1 MPVRNING
9 KPPPLKLEGFTDWLV
24 AQGLEGQPV
33 GRQLAGFCARVHE
46 AGFPLKRANIGMA
59 TLHPRYGAETF
70 VWRPGFEEAERTQ
83 RERSVSRGVPFKQSP
98 ISYMY
103 EKGEVTLRR
112 PLTGNAPLEFPI
124 LEELRLEGMTDYAAL
139 ITPFGRGSG
148 SVSEYDHYAGG
159 IFFSSATDD
168 PAGFDPG
175 QLQQVSEALPALA
188 LALKSRST
196 YDVAHTVLE
205 TYLGGD
211 AGHRVL
217 TGAIERGSVETI
229 RAVLWFC
236 DLRGFTRISDTLPRD
251 ELVELLD
258 DYLEL
263 MARPV
268 HDNHGQILKFLGD
281 GFLATFDLTA
291 LDGEAVCKNA
301 LKAASELREAFPPFN
316 ATRKKAG
323 KVAMDFGLSL
333 HLGDVLYGNIGAAE
347 RLDFTVI
354 GPAVNEASRIQALC
368 RALDRDILISSAFH
382 EAACSCHG
390 ALDSLGFHAL
400 RGVREPEELFALVG

>member
-1 MPVRNING
+1 MSERRTIG
-9 KPPPLKLEGFTDWLV
+9 QPPPLKLDGFSDWLV
-24 AQGLEGQPV
+24 ARGLAGRSI

-46 AGFPLKRANIGMA
+46 AGFPLKRANMGMA
-59 TLHPRYGAETF
+59 TLHPRYGAQTY
-70 VWRPGFEEAERTQ
+70 VWRPGLVKAERTQ
-83 RERSVSRGVPFKQSP
+83 RERSESQAARFKESP
-98 ISYMY
+98 INYMY
-103 EKGEVTLRR
+103 KKGDFIFRR

-139 ITPFGRGSG
+139 ITPFGSADAKKADR
-148 SVSEYDHYAGG
+148 YAGG
-159 IFFSSATDD
+159 IFFSSATDH
-168 PAGFDPG
+168 PAGFDAG
-175 QLQQVSEALPALA
+175 HLQQLTDALPALA

-211 AGHRVL
+211 AGRRVL

-236 DLRGFTRISDTLPRD
+236 DLRGFTRVSDTLPRE

-268 HDNHGQILKFLGD
+268 HDNRGQILKFLGD

-291 LDGEAVCKNA
+291 LDGEAVCRNA
-301 LKAASELREAFPPFN
+301 LKAATELRAAFPPFN
-316 ATRKKAG
+316 AARKKAG
-323 KVAMDFGLSL
+323 KVVMDFGLSL

-354 GPAVNEASRIQALC
+354 GPAVNEASRIQSLC
-368 RALDRDILISSAFH
+368 RALERDILISSAFH
-382 EAACSCHG
+382 EAACECHG
-390 ALDSLGFHAL
+390 ALTSLGFHSL
-400 RGVREPEELFALVG
+400 RGVRQPQELFALTG

>member
-1 MPVRNING
+1 MSKRRTAG
-9 KPPPLKLEGFTDWLV
+9 KPTPLKLEGFTDWLV
-24 AQGLEGQPV
+24 GQGLKGLSIS
-33 GRQLAGFCARVHE
+33 RQLASFCTRVHE
-46 AGFPLKRANIGMA
+46 AGFPMKRANMGMP
-59 TLHPRYGAETF
+59 TLHPSYAAETYI
-70 VWRPGFEEAERTQ
+70 WRPGLEEAERTQ
-83 RERSVSRGVPFKQSP
+83 RERSESQLTQFKQGP
-98 ISYMY
+98 INYMA
-103 EKGEVTLRR
+103 EKGELNIRR
-112 PLTGNAPLEFPI
+112 SLTGNSPLEFPI

-139 ITPFGRGSG
+139 ITPFGSADE
-148 SVSEYDHYAGG
+148 SDHYARG
-159 IFFSSATDD
+159 IFFSSATDH
-168 PAGFDPG
+168 PAGFYPG
-175 QLQQVSEALPALA
+175 HLQQIADALPALA

-196 YDVAHTVLE
+196 FDVAHTVLE

-217 TGAIERGSVETI
+217 TGAIERGSVDTI

-236 DLRGFTRISDTLPRD
+236 DLRGFTHVSDTLPRE

-263 MARPV
+263 MAVPV
-268 HDNHGQILKFLGD
+268 HENHGQILKFLGD

-291 LDGEAVCKNA
+291 LDGEAVCRNA

-316 ATRKKAG
+316 AARRKAG

-382 EAACSCHG
+382 EAACECHG
-390 ALDSLGFHAL
+390 ALTSLGFHAL
-400 RGVREPEELFALVG
+400 RGVREPAELFALTG

>member
-1 MPVRNING
+1 MAKINTDR
-9 KPPPLKLEGFTDWLV
+9 KPPLKLDGLTDWLV
-24 AQGLEGQPV
+24 DRGLEGLSV
-33 GRQLAGFCARVHE
+33 NRQLAGFCARIHE
-46 AGFPLKRANIGMA
+46 AGFPLRRANMSMA
-59 TLHPRYGAETF
+59 TLHPRYGAETY
-70 VWRPGFEEAERTQ
+70 VWRPGLEEAERTQ
-83 RERSVSRGVPFKQSP
+83 RERQVSHGEPFKNSP
-98 ISYMY
+98 ISYMN
-103 EKGEVTLRR
+103 EKGEFTLRR
-112 PLTGNAPLEFPI
+112 SLTGNQPLEFPI
-124 LEELRLEGMTDYAAL
+124 LEELRLEGMCDYAAV
-139 ITPFGRGSG
+139 ITPFGSG
-148 SVSEYDHYAGG
+148 IEADTYAGG

-168 PAGFDPG
+168 PAGFDPAH
-175 QLQQVSEALPALA
+175 LQELSTVLPTLA
-188 LALKSRST
+188 LALKSRAT

-236 DLRGFTRISDTLPRD
+236 DLRGFTRVSDTLPRG

-291 LDGEAVCKNA
+291 LDGEAVCKSA
-301 LKAASELREAFPPFN
+301 LKAASELRSAFPPFN
-316 ATRKKAG
+316 AERKKAG
-323 KVAMDFGLSL
+323 KVAMEFGLSL

-368 RALDRDILISSAFH
+368 RTLGRDILISSAFH
-382 EAACSCHG
+382 EAATICRDGLS
-390 ALDSLGFHAL
+390 SLGFHAL
-400 RGVREPEELFALVG
+400 RGVRQPEELFALVD